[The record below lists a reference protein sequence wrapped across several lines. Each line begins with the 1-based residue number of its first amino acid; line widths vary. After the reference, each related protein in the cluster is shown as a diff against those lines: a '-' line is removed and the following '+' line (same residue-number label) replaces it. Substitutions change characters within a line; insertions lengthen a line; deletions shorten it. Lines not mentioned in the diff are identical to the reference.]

1 MRIVIFYAVLNISRV
16 DMMDKKT
23 PQEVVRSLLELGFTQ
38 KDLEKDT
45 GVKQPS
51 ISRILTGKNAD
62 PRIST
67 VRALEQFYLTQI
79 APSTATSTTKA
90 K

>member
-1 MRIVIFYAVLNISRV
+1 MRLMNNFGV

-23 PQEVVRSLLELGFTQ
+23 SQEVVRALLALGFTQ

-51 ISRILTGKNAD
+51 ISRILTGKNGD

-67 VRALEQFYLTQI
+67 VRALEQFYLAQI
-79 APSTATSTTKA
+79 ATATTKA